1 MKVSKDFE
9 EFFVSLNKNEVN
21 YLVVGGYAY
30 AIHAEPRFT
39 KDLDIFIQR
48 EEKNASAL
56 LHALKE
62 FGMDLEGLE
71 ESDFLIPEQ
80 VVQLGYPPFRIDL
93 LTSISGVEFE
103 DAWKNK
109 VTGRYGDEQVYFIG
123 KEDLI
128 KNKKSSGRKSD
139 LDDLDR
145 LGQDA

>member
-62 FGMDLEGLE
+62 FGRDLEGLE

-145 LGQDA
+145 LGQDV

>member
-62 FGMDLEGLE
+62 FGRDLEGLE
-71 ESDFLIPEQ
+71 ESDFLIPDQ

>member
-62 FGMDLEGLE
+62 FGRDLEGLE
-71 ESDFLIPEQ
+71 ESDFLIPDQ

-145 LGQDA
+145 LGQDV